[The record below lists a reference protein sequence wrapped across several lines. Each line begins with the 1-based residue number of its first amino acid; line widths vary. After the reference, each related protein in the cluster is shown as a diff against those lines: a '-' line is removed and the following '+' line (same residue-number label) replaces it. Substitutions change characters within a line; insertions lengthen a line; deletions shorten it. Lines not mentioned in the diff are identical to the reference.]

1 MNDIRPK
8 RESKIEQ
15 RKNVVKDGVNTEGE
29 SSGKVSANKKKNSK
43 LVIRNAVMRYR
54 RKGEG
59 EKKIRK
65 IKAIA
70 GRARNP

>member
-1 MNDIRPK
+1 MISDR
-8 RESKIEQ
+8 REGV
-15 RKNVVKDGVNTEGE
+15 KNKEKVVKDGINTEGE

>member
-1 MNDIRPK
+1 MISDR
-8 RESKIEQ
+8 REGV
-15 RKNVVKDGVNTEGE
+15 KNKEKVVKDGINTEGE

-59 EKKIRK
+59 EKR
-65 IKAIA
+65 
-70 GRARNP
+70 